1 MALSSLQKAGRVKV
15 GVRCRPAFQD
25 EIDFAKGDFISIVDT
40 RTEAI
45 NDPSLGQLSLTLISG
60 KQREFLYDY
69 VFSSDATQDQVYNR
83 IAQPVVADVLKGF
96 NGTIFAYGQT
106 GTGKVYKRS
115 PLWML
120 LACQVSL
127 IRFFVVVSSCVFDS
141 CGGT

>member
-1 MALSSLQKAGRVKV
+1 MAQSSLQKAGRVKV

-40 RTEAI
+40 RAEAI
-45 NDPSLGQLSLTLISG
+45 NDASLGQLSLTLISG

-106 GTGKVYKRS
+106 GTGKVTNKRS
-115 PLWML
+115 LHILFTYAVWTYPIDL
-120 LACQVSL
+120 LL
-127 IRFFVVVSSCVFDS
+127 DWSSEHF
-141 CGGT
+141 

>member
-1 MALSSLQKAGRVKV
+1 MMKVGRVKV

-25 EIDFAKGDFISIVDT
+25 EIDFAKGEFLSIVDT

-69 VFSSDATQDQVYNR
+69 VFHTDATQDHVYNR
-83 IAQPVVADVLKGF
+83 IAKPVVDDVLKGF

-106 GTGKVYKRS
+106 GTGKVSY
-115 PLWML
+115 
-120 LACQVSL
+120 
-127 IRFFVVVSSCVFDS
+127 SS
-141 CGGT
+141 T